1 MNKEGIK
8 YTKYKEALGNDYYL
22 EKLLLMHSVA
32 WIIYKEVFR
41 TGSNTGTNIDNLP
54 HPGIIDRKVIYW
66 NNELTAEQEA
76 RTVAT
81 QLRIENIN
89 RELLLICEV

>member
-8 YTKYKEALGNDYYL
+8 YTQYKEALGHDYYL

-32 WIIYKEVFR
+32 WIIYKVVFR
-41 TGSNTGTNIDNLP
+41 KDSNTGTNIANLP

-66 NNELTAEQEA
+66 NNELNSEQEA
-76 RTVAT
+76 RTLAT
-81 QLRIENIN
+81 SIRIENIN
-89 RELLLICEV
+89 RELLLLCEV